1 LRHYKTK
8 YKILQDELS
17 RVRRSLEYDKLQLVN
32 HPEIQSHLQH
42 LERFHRAWFLKFE
55 ETLDQARTGPTWL
68 KESRIAA
75 VVTEHLHALDD
86 EAYKL
91 DAYCVMSNHVHVIFT
106 PFLTDTS
113 LRGNFDQTGHLEFV
127 SEYPGLS
134 QIMHRIKGRSAR
146 DANLILSRKG
156 QFWEH
161 ESFDHV
167 IRPGKLVRTVKYVL
181 QNPVKAGLIGDWRE
195 WRWSFCRKEL
205 YDKLQ
210 LVANGSR

>member
-1 LRHYKTK
+1 LFFDDEPFVQAVLTSSFAAHHPPGSTLFVTYRLAGSIPQPLLRHYKTK

-17 RVRRSLEYDKLQLVN
+17 RVRRSLEYDKLQLVD
-32 HPEIQSHLQH
+32 HPEIQSYLQH

-75 VVTEHLHALDD
+75 VVTEQLHALDD

-113 LRGNFDQTGHLEFV
+113 LRGNFDQTVIWSLLASIPG
-127 SEYPGLS
+127 YPRLCIGL
-134 QIMHRIKGRSAR
+134 RGAV
-146 DANLILSRKG
+146 
-156 QFWEH
+156 H
-161 ESFDHV
+161 EM
-167 IRPGKLVRTVKYVL
+167 LT
-181 QNPVKAGLIGDWRE
+181 
-195 WRWSFCRKEL
+195 
-205 YDKLQ
+205 
-210 LVANGSR
+210 